1 MNEVA
6 CVRQDCP
13 GGGSGVLDEDGI
25 CTLCDRPPAAGTAS
39 GAAFGAA
46 PGAAVVAPLDFLER
60 GPAPVWTT
68 APWAGPTA
76 AGEPAASRRVV
87 FRLGPSTVT
96 ATRGRLGGLVEVP
109 PVPRRDPEAAVLES
123 PQVPESHR
131 VCANPSCGAEV
142 GRGEQSRPGPVK
154 GRCPRCK
161 TPYSFEPALRA
172 GDAVGQYEV
181 RGPIAHGGQG
191 WIYLARDV
199 NLDGDPV
206 VLKGLLTTGD
216 EASYNASVA
225 ERRFLIEVKHP
236 AIVQIRNFV
245 QRRDADSGAAAGYIV
260 MEYVDGRTLNQI
272 LEDRRA
278 LGAPGVPVPQAVAY
292 ILEILP
298 AFAYLHRAGLLFCDF
313 KPDNVMQV
321 EDRLKLIDLGAVRRI
336 GDTESAVWASR
347 AYSAPE
353 IHEGSP
359 PSIGTDLYTV
369 GRTLAVLTHP
379 AAVATRL
386 PGPEQAASLG
396 TYESF
401 YRFLQRATHPDPRSR
416 FASADEMAEQLIGVL
431 RQVLAADG
439 LAQPPA
445 ASARFTPERAVAGTG
460 VHARI
465 EPLAAAL
472 ALPVPREDRNDP
484 AVGFLATLDALE
496 PAQAAAQLAA
506 APLSSAEL
514 TLRLIRAHL
523 ESGDTDAAQRVLDAA
538 HDNLAEDLAEDDP
551 VGPDRGLGRP
561 LTREDWRLAWHRG
574 LVALARGLPVD
585 AGGEFLGVLEAG
597 PGELAPQLA
606 LAACAEL
613 ADRAPLARH
622 YYETVWRTDPSY
634 VGAAFGIARTL
645 LADDARE
652 PRERRELAVAVLES
666 VPGTLH
672 HHVTAWTEALGL
684 RLDPDGRTVQ
694 GLRDAADRLR
704 SIPVDDEGRARL
716 RAKLLEAA
724 RDWLDAGRPG
734 PATGRDSSLD
744 GVALTAES
752 VRRALAESYLALA
765 RLARDRRQRAVLVDR
780 ANRIRPRTLF

>member
-1 MNEVA
+1 MSEIN
-6 CVRQDCP
+6 CVRKDCP
-13 GGGSGVLDEDGI
+13 GDGSGVLDADGV
-25 CTLCDRPPAAGTAS
+25 CTDCDRPPES
-39 GAAFGAA
+39 GASAGAS
-46 PGAAVVAPLDFLER
+46 PGAEAR
-60 GPAPVWTT
+60 SGGPHIFAQGAKPIWAD
-68 APWAGPTA
+68 APWTGPGDA
-76 AGEPAASRRVV
+76 AEPAAGRRVV
-87 FRLGPSTVT
+87 FRSGHTT
-96 ATRGRLGGLVEVP
+96 ATHGHLGSGLVAVP

-123 PQVPESHR
+123 AQVPEENR
-131 VCANPSCGAEV
+131 VCANSECGADV
-142 GRGEQSRPGPVK
+142 GRGGESGPGSVQ
-154 GRCPRCK
+154 GRCPVCQ
-161 TPYSFEPALRA
+161 TPYSFEPALRP

-206 VLKGLLTTGD
+206 VLKGLLKTGD
-216 EASYNASVA
+216 AASYNASVA

-245 QRRDADSGAAAGYIV
+245 QRRDPDTGSSAGYIV
-260 MEYVDGRTLNQI
+260 MEYVDGRTLSQL

-278 LGAPGVPVPQAVAY
+278 LGAAGLPVPQAVAY

-298 AFAYLHRAGLLFCDF
+298 AFAYLHRTGLLFCDF

-321 EDRLKLIDLGAVRRI
+321 EDRLKLIDLGAVRRV

-347 AYSAPE
+347 AFSAPE
-353 IHEGSP
+353 IHEGAI

-369 GRTLAVLTHP
+369 GRTLAVLTQP
-379 AAVATRL
+379 AVAASAHL
-386 PGPEQAASLG
+386 PDPGQRDSLG

-416 FASADEMAEQLIGVL
+416 FASADEMAEQLTGVL

-439 LAQPPA
+439 AAQQPA
-445 ASARFTPERAVAGTG
+445 ASTRFTPERAVASTD
-460 VHARI
+460 VHARL

-472 ALPVPREDRNDP
+472 ALPVPREDRDDP
-484 AVGFLATLDALE
+484 AVAFLATLDALE
-496 PAQAAAQLAA
+496 PAEAAAQLTA
-506 APLSSAEL
+506 APLASAEV

-523 ESGDTDAAQRVLDAA
+523 ALADPEAAQRVMAA
-538 HDNLAEDLAEDDP
+538 ADRDLAAEAGTVDQEAAGRNP
-551 VGPDRGLGRP
+551 AVGRP

-585 AGGEFLGVLEAG
+585 AGREFEAVLEAG

-613 ADRAPLARH
+613 DGRPALARH

-645 LADDARE
+645 LAEDTRE
-652 PRERRELAVAVLES
+652 FPERRGLAVAVLES
-666 VPGTLH
+666 VPSTLH
-672 HHVTAWTEALGL
+672 HHVTAWTEALRL
-684 RLDPDGRTVQ
+684 RLDRNGLTVQ

-704 SIPVDDEGRARL
+704 SIPLDDEARARL
-716 RAKLLEAA
+716 RAQLLEAA
-724 RDWLDAGRPG
+724 RDWLDADRTD
-734 PATGRDSSLD
+734 PATGRSEQLD
-744 GVALTAES
+744 GVALTAGS
-752 VRRALAESYLALA
+752 VRRALADSYLALA
-765 RLARDRRQRAVLVDR
+765 RLARSHRERVVLVDR
-780 ANRIRPRTLF
+780 ANRARPRTLW

>member
-1 MNEVA
+1 MSEVA
-6 CVRQDCP
+6 CIRKDCP
-13 GGGSGVLDEDGI
+13 GGGSGVLDEDGV
-25 CTLCDRPPAAGTAS
+25 CTHCDRPPEA
-39 GAAFGAA
+39 GAA
-46 PGAAVVAPLDFLER
+46 AVIAPLGFPEG
-60 GPAPVWTT
+60 GPAPVWAT
-68 APWAGPTA
+68 APWAEPTA
-76 AGEPAASRRVV
+76 AHGPAASRRVV
-87 FRLGPSTVT
+87 FRAGPSTVT

-123 PQVPESHR
+123 PRVPESHR

-142 GRGEQSRPGPVK
+142 GRGRGSRPGPVT
-154 GRCPRCK
+154 GRCRRCK

-206 VLKGLLTTGD
+206 VLKGLLQTGD

-245 QRRDADSGAAAGYIV
+245 QRRDADSGSSAGYIV
-260 MEYVDGRTLNQI
+260 MEYVDGRTLSQI

-278 LGAPGVPVPQAVAY
+278 LGALGVPVPQAVAY

-359 PSIGTDLYTV
+359 PTIGTDLYTV

-386 PGPEQAASLG
+386 PGLEQAGALG

-401 YRFLQRATHPDPRSR
+401 YRFLHRATHPDPRSR
-416 FASADEMAEQLIGVL
+416 FATADEMAEQLTGVL

-439 LAQPPA
+439 ITQQPA

-472 ALPVPREDRNDP
+472 ALPVPREDRDDP
-484 AVGFLATLDALE
+484 AVGFLATLDTLE
-496 PAQAAAQLAA
+496 PAQAVVQLAA
-506 APLSSAEL
+506 APLVSAEL

-538 HDNLAEDLAEDDP
+538 QSEIGEDDDATGQGIDP
-551 VGPDRGLGRP
+551 GRP

-585 AGGEFLGVLEAG
+585 AGGEFLGMLEAG

-613 ADRAPLARH
+613 AGRAPLARH

-666 VPGTLH
+666 VPRTLH
-672 HHVTAWTEALGL
+672 HHVTAWTEALRL
-684 RLDPDGRTVQ
+684 RLDRDGLTVQ

-704 SIPVDDEGRARL
+704 SIPLDDEGRARL
-716 RAKLLEAA
+716 RTELLEAA
-724 RDWLDAGRPG
+724 RDWIEAEQPG
-734 PATGRDSSLD
+734 ATTGQPPSLD
-744 GVALTAES
+744 GVALTAGS
-752 VRRALAESYLALA
+752 VRRALADTYLALA
-765 RLARDRRQRAVLVDR
+765 RLARDRRERAVLVDR